1 MPKCGTDCQQG
12 FRALRKGPR
21 PHCFG
26 SGHLFAA
33 APFPGTAL
41 TVFIALRLSHP
52 KLIGGGRACQSGPAH
67 GDLGSPCRR
76 GRPAARLHSGL
87 LLYTP
92 GVDAFTR
99 AAEVLGLRVPHP
111 CPARAEC
118 SHETPRGILA
128 VPQRRHIRLPP
139 VEGHRAAQAQNF
151 CLQKRPPGCG
161 AIPSAAGSAGS
172 GSFCKLRLR
181 AQRTRARRA
190 RRGFA
195 AAAARR
201 FQEIQEAMAGAL
213 RCARWHGEW
222 PCRRAPPLARSAS
235 GWSEVRRVPSFR
247 FRRFRSVAS
256 EVRAVPARLQP
267 AWPRSVSRHLST
279 LARVPVARMWLSIS
293 KTSSRC
299 RIRS

>member
-1 MPKCGTDCQQG
+1 MPKCGTDCQQA

-41 TVFIALRLSHP
+41 TVFIALRLSHL

-87 LLYTP
+87 LLCTP

-139 VEGHRAAQAQNF
+139 VEGHRAPKSKISVSRG
-151 CLQKRPPGCG
+151 LPV
-161 AIPSAAGSAGS
+161 AALSQ
-172 GSFCKLRLR
+172 RL
-181 AQRTRARRA
+181 RARRA
-190 RRGFA
+190 RRALALRKLRLREQRTRVPRASRLRGGGGEA
-195 AAAARR
+195 LPGDPGSHGRGPSVCALARR
-201 FQEIQEAMAGAL
+201 VAM
-213 RCARWHGEW
+213 
-222 PCRRAPPLARSAS
+222 
-235 GWSEVRRVPSFR
+235 
-247 FRRFRSVAS
+247 
-256 EVRAVPARLQP
+256 
-267 AWPRSVSRHLST
+267 
-279 LARVPVARMWLSIS
+279 
-293 KTSSRC
+293 
-299 RIRS
+299 